1 VQELLLPIP
10 QPFIFGFS
18 TCLPVGWFGNTTTAT
33 IYFKL
38 LFNFKNNRLQ
48 KQNLQQNYD

>member
-1 VQELLLPIP
+1 VPLLSRSPSSLVF
-10 QPFIFGFS
+10 QFD
-18 TCLPVGWFGNTTTAT
+18 NTTTAT

-48 KQNLQQNYD
+48 KQNLQ